1 MFVIILLILSYFFY
15 SLNGGDIEN
24 NKEINTADYEE
35 QIIPWNLEIL
45 DVKKRDSI
53 KDDYKMRI
61 AIVDSGI
68 NKEHED
74 LVGTVVKEF
83 NVINKGEQIR
93 DELGHGTAIAGII
106 AAQDNNMGIIGI
118 APSTEIYD
126 VKVLDDEG
134 KGNVDHFIEAIEWC
148 IEEQIDMINISFGF
162 QTDNDELKQ
171 TIDKAISKGII
182 IVASAGNNYG
192 MKTDYPAKYENVIS
206 ITSIDK
212 KLQRS
217 NFASRQEIDFAL
229 PGEEILTTNND
240 GGYSLFNG
248 TSFATAHATGIIA
261 LILADYRIN
270 KLNKEMFFM
279 DYLDDFSFK
288 FDCWEKLDYGKGLLT
303 FKKRDDMIEFSE
315 VCH

>member
-1 MFVIILLILSYFFY
+1 
-15 SLNGGDIEN
+15 
-24 NKEINTADYEE
+24 
-35 QIIPWNLEIL
+35 
-45 DVKKRDSI
+45 
-53 KDDYKMRI
+53 MRI

-68 NKEHED
+68 NKDHED

-83 NVINKGEQIR
+83 NVINKGKPIR
-93 DELGHGTAIAGII
+93 DEFGHGTAIAGII

-126 VKVLDDEG
+126 VKVLDNEG
-134 KGNVDHFIEAIEWC
+134 KGNIDHFIEAIEWC
-148 IEEQIDMINISFGF
+148 IEEQIDIINISFGF

-206 ITSIDK
+206 ITSIDGE
-212 KLQRS
+212 LQRS

-240 GGYSLFNG
+240 DEYSLFNG
-248 TSFATAHATGIIA
+248 TSLQLHMPQ
-261 LILADYRIN
+261 
-270 KLNKEMFFM
+270 E
-279 DYLDDFSFK
+279 S
-288 FDCWEKLDYGKGLLT
+288 
-303 FKKRDDMIEFSE
+303 
-315 VCH
+315 

>member
-45 DVKKRDSI
+45 AVKKRDSI

-68 NKEHED
+68 NKDHED
-74 LVGTVVKEF
+74 LAGTVVKEF

-148 IEEQIDMINISFGF
+148 IEEQIDIINISFGF

-171 TIDKAISKGII
+171 TIDKAISKDII

-206 ITSIDK
+206 IVS
-212 KLQRS
+212 
-217 NFASRQEIDFAL
+217 
-229 PGEEILTTNND
+229 P
-240 GGYSLFNG
+240 
-248 TSFATAHATGIIA
+248 
-261 LILADYRIN
+261 
-270 KLNKEMFFM
+270 
-279 DYLDDFSFK
+279 
-288 FDCWEKLDYGKGLLT
+288 
-303 FKKRDDMIEFSE
+303 
-315 VCH
+315 